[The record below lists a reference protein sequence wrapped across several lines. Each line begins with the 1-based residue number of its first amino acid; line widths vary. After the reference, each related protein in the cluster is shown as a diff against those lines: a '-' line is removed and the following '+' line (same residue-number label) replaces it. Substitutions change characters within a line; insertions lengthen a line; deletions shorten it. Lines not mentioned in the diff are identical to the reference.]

1 MKYFPVLLCTAR
13 LCIIMCTG
21 PCPDAG
27 EGNIIDDDVSPSCRL
42 VSHPLQPLHTEKSVQ
57 DPELQA
63 LLATSLKKKKPSKK
77 KQAKEAE
84 KATPMEQ

>member
-1 MKYFPVLLCTAR
+1 
-13 LCIIMCTG
+13 MCTG
-21 PCPDAG
+21 TCPDAG
-27 EGNIIDDDVSPSCRL
+27 VGPITDSSISCRL